1 MHLVAAPEALPEVR
15 HGVFVDGDP
24 AAGAVEDHAVLVHLA
39 LRGEYGSAA
48 DREAVLALEDR
59 LEAAIEA
66 MDAGELDGNEFGG
79 GEVVLYLYG
88 PSKDRL
94 WQAVEHDVRA
104 VATPGSYVLLRAGGP
119 GVAPERLD
127 L

>member
-1 MHLVAAPEALPEVR
+1 MGLLSWLSRGSAGTPVAAAEAA
-15 HGVFVDGDP
+15 FDP
-24 AAGAVEDHAVLVHLA
+24 VAEDHAVLVHLA

-48 DREAVLALEDR
+48 DREAVFALEDR

-94 WQAVEHDVRA
+94 WDAVEADVRA
-104 VATPGSYVLLRAGGP
+104 VATPGSFVLLRPGGP
-119 GVAPERLD
+119 DVVPERID

>member
-1 MHLVAAPEALPEVR
+1 MGLLSWLSRDSAGTPAVSVDVPPAP
-15 HGVFVDGDP
+15 
-24 AAGAVEDHAVLVHLA
+24 AGEDHAVLVHLV
-39 LRGEYGSAA
+39 LRGEYGSPD
-48 DREAVLALEDR
+48 DREAVFALEDR
-59 LEAAIEA
+59 LEAAIDA

-94 WQAVEHDVRA
+94 WQAVEADVRA

-119 GVAPERLD
+119 DVVPERLD